1 MSFQIDVY
9 NGNTLLLI
17 PDFYDASDH
26 EKFKGFPE
34 RRWHNSNGITG
45 WSVPVTQPNIAW
57 LESNWVKGQDYKVR
71 PSARIL
77 LAEQILTVKVD
88 ELKTAKR
95 WEYLFEN
102 KPPTFDYP
110 CVLKPFDHQRVTVE
124 AAYGAAYF
132 GLLMEMG
139 TGKTKCFIDET
150 MLYGLGLK
158 ENELLKIVVTC
169 PKGLIG
175 NWEREFKKN
184 YPDHFLNYHIA
195 CLNKGELKAI
205 GQITDLLCSTAN
217 IKIVIVSQDSVA
229 TLLPYLLLL
238 KPTILGIDE
247 SHYLKNP
254 STQRWKSIKLL
265 AEASSMRRILTGTP
279 IANNIMDVW
288 SQFEL
293 LRPGVLGYST
303 FNAFKQRFAE
313 YNDWNG
319 HSTVTGYKDENIAEL
334 QEAMAKCSF
343 VVKKSEC
350 LDLPPKRY
358 DTMKF
363 EMPPAMRDIYEKF
376 STEFFVQLENGSTV
390 ETEFII
396 VQMLKLS
403 QICSGY
409 VSAIKKVEMGDAFNE
424 NEEPEITRS
433 IEYIPGGDTKLEGLL
448 ERADDVLREGKL
460 IIWSR
465 FKLDSEAI
473 HRALTEKYKDRGWFG
488 GKYDSTVNDAT
499 REYNKCAFGD
509 MAKDG
514 PTAGNDNFRWLC
526 GSPRAGGVGLTL
538 LGTLNV
544 RCTNVFYYNNDFN
557 FGARDQSEDRVHRI
571 GLKNPVLYTDFVYE
585 DSIEEYIAQK
595 LQNKRDLAT
604 AVKNVG
610 EIRELLLKGS
620 KVNA

>member
-9 NGNTLLLI
+9 NGNTVLLV
-17 PDFYDASDH
+17 PDYYDADEH
-26 EKFKGFPE
+26 IKFKAFPE
-34 RRWHNSNGITG
+34 RKWHNSAGLVG
-45 WSVPVTQPNIAW
+45 WSVPVTEPNMKH
-57 LESNWVKGQDYKVR
+57 LQENWVEGKDYKVR
-71 PSARIL
+71 PSAKAL
-77 LAEQILTVKVD
+77 LGYHKLTVKVD
-88 ELKTAKR
+88 ELKAAKR
-95 WEYLFEN
+95 WEYLFN
-102 KPPTFDYP
+102 KDIPTYEYP
-110 CVLKPFDHQRVTVE
+110 YVLKPFDHQRVTVE
-124 AAYGAAYF
+124 AAYGAEYF

-150 MLYGLGLK
+150 SLYGLGLK
-158 ENELLKIVVTC
+158 ADELLKIIVTC

-184 YPDHFLNYHIA
+184 YADHFLNYHIE

-205 GQITDLLCSTAN
+205 QQITTLLCSSSP
-217 IKIVIVSQDSVA
+217 IKIIIVSQDSVS
-229 TLLPYLLLL
+229 TLLKYLLLL

-254 STQRWKSIKLL
+254 STQRWKAINQL
-265 AEASSMRRILTGTP
+265 AQASAMRRILTGTP
-279 IANNIMDVW
+279 ISNNIMDVW

-293 LRPGVLGYST
+293 LRPGILGYAT
-303 FNAFKQRFAE
+303 YHAFKQRFAE
-313 YNDWNG
+313 FNDWNG
-319 HSTVTGYKDENIAEL
+319 HSTVTGYRDENLEEL

-343 VVKKSEC
+343 VVKKAEC

-358 DTMKF
+358 DVIKF
-363 EMPPAMRDIYEKF
+363 EMPPAMREIYDKF
-376 STEFFVQLENGSTV
+376 ASEFYVQLENGSEV
-390 ETEFII
+390 STEHII
-396 VQMLKLS
+396 VQMLKLG

-409 VSAIKKVEMGDAFNE
+409 VSAIKKVEDVSYEGE
-424 NEEPEITRS
+424 VEPEVTRV
-433 IEYIPGGDTKLEGLL
+433 IEYIPGGDVKLEGLL

-488 GKYDSTVNDAT
+488 GKYDSTVNDSV
-499 REYNKCAFGD
+499 REYNKNAFGD

-514 PTAGNDNFRWLC
+514 PTAGDDNFRWLC

-538 LGTLNV
+538 LGTQRV
-544 RCTNVFYYNNDFN
+544 RCTNVFYYSSDFN

-571 GLKNPVLYTDFVYE
+571 GLLNPVLYTDFIYA

-595 LQNKRDLAT
+595 LQGKRDLAT
-604 AVKNVG
+604 AVKNIG
-610 EIRELLLKGS
+610 EIREFLLKGS
-620 KVNA
+620 KVTA